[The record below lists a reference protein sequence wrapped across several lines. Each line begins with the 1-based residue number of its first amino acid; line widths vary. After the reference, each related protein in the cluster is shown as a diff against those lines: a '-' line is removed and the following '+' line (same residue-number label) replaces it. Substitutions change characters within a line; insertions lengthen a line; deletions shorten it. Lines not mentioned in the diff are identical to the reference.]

1 MSLANVQVTL
11 PHFEQL
17 HAHLTTHNRRC
28 QNMHLRE
35 TVPGSKPAQMLHLH
49 AMYATSSTVI
59 SGMISGPDAFC
70 HYDLVLVDGQ
80 PQWRVHAEEGEQ
92 RDLDRIQH
100 RFVREMV
107 KRMHVE
113 ATSDL
118 DHPVNRTEG
127 QLYLRRQYGGM
138 SPDDRL
144 CRDAIESEALD
155 QRFVAQLAP
164 WNLALYL
171 GPPQRPRRPRRPR
184 P

>member
-1 MSLANVQVTL
+1 M
-11 PHFEQL
+11 
-17 HAHLTTHNRRC
+17 
-28 QNMHLRE
+28 M
-35 TVPGSKPAQMLHLH
+35 HLH
-49 AMYATSSTVI
+49 AVYATSTTVV
-59 SGMISGPDAFC
+59 SGMISGPGVFC

-92 RDLDRIQH
+92 KYIDRLQH

-107 KRMHVE
+107 NRMGVE
-113 ATSDL
+113 GTDEL

-138 SPDDRL
+138 SPEDRL
-144 CRDAIESEALD
+144 CLDAIESGALD
-155 QRFVAQLAP
+155 RRFVAQFAP

-171 GPPQRPRRPRRPR
+171 GPPQRQRSPRRPR